1 MVALAEAQRNI
12 ERMILQSIVTCPGCG
27 SAPVLGLHWRTGHG
41 PIGAENATIPTLG
54 LQFGAAAGALVEIL
68 ASVGRHRFLSCGA
81 APGTSNDRLKD
92 HAFNVPLR
100 VAETQI
106 VRLIILSV
114 ARRWNSGRGR
124 AEATDSPWPPRRSWP
139 PTTRR

>member
-54 LQFGAAAGALVEIL
+54 LQFGAAAGALVE
-68 ASVGRHRFLSCGA
+68 
-81 APGTSNDRLKD
+81 
-92 HAFNVPLR
+92 R
-100 VAETQI
+100 VTETQI
-106 VRLIILSV
+106 VKLIILLV

-139 PTTRR
+139 PTARR